1 MFVVELV
8 PVLDRSRVNIC
19 GIHLTEIHSDMPT
32 ALEILQ
38 IVYLS
43 LLLIIFLIFETIA
56 LPVTT
61 IGRSHFVSS
70 LMCQSEIS
78 FTTYELYKTKYGWQC
93 VDNAMWERVVNKT
106 EVLV

>member
-19 GIHLTEIHSDMPT
+19 GFHLTEIPRTQDSDMPT

-38 IVYLS
+38 IVYLP
-43 LLLIIFLIFETIA
+43 LLLIIFLMFETIA
-56 LPVTT
+56 LPVTA
-61 IGRSHFVSS
+61 IGRSDFVSS

-78 FTTYELYKTKYGWQC
+78 FTTY
-93 VDNAMWERVVNKT
+93 NAMWERVVNKT
-106 EVLV
+106 EV